1 MARAAGRRRDHR
13 ELSRH
18 PPTTYL
24 DHGKSDP
31 PENTEWWT
39 EEYKLSADHYANFIV
54 ALVDALEL
62 ENPIFMG
69 SSFGGNIA
77 LQLALRNPD
86 RFAGVIPVE
95 GADYSPGFYL
105 DWWQHPHANAAQV
118 CASGTW
124 DLMAPQSP
132 EADRWKTW
140 FYYTQ
145 GSEAFKGDLHFYSVD
160 HDLRDKLDQI
170 DGDRCPVVMLTGDY
184 DYLTTPEDS
193 ARTAAQIKNAQFIE
207 MKDIGHFPMSENHAV
222 FRTYLIQALEIL
234 QKNAATA
241 SV

>member
-1 MARAAGRRRDHR
+1 
-13 ELSRH
+13 
-18 PPTTYL
+18 
-24 DHGKSDP
+24 
-31 PENTEWWT
+31 
-39 EEYKLSADHYANFIV
+39 
-54 ALVDALEL
+54 
-62 ENPIFMG
+62 
-69 SSFGGNIA
+69 
-77 LQLALRNPD
+77 
-86 RFAGVIPVE
+86 
-95 GADYSPGFYL
+95 
-105 DWWQHPHANAAQV
+105 
-118 CASGTW
+118 GTW

-241 SV
+241 ASV

>member
-1 MARAAGRRRDHR
+1 MASSHRRQITED
-13 ELSRH
+13 LVLLH
-18 PPTTYL
+18 P
-24 DHGKSDP
+24 
-31 PENTEWWT
+31 
-39 EEYKLSADHYANFIV
+39 
-54 ALVDALEL
+54 
-62 ENPIFMG
+62 
-69 SSFGGNIA
+69 
-77 LQLALRNPD
+77 
-86 RFAGVIPVE
+86 
-95 GADYSPGFYL
+95 
-105 DWWQHPHANAAQV
+105 
-118 CASGTW
+118 
-124 DLMAPQSP
+124 
-132 EADRWKTW
+132 
-140 FYYTQ
+140 

-241 SV
+241 ASV